1 MDKLVIL
8 GLVGR
13 LKNNYFILKSKMA
26 ELSQNKNLKQSDLP
40 DAV

>member
-13 LKNNYFILKSKMA
+13 LKNNDFILKSKMA
-26 ELSQNKNLKQSDLP
+26 ELSQNKNLEQSDLP
-40 DAV
+40 DP

>member
-13 LKNNYFILKSKMA
+13 LKNNDFILKSKMA

-40 DAV
+40 DP